1 MVIDYCESPAYG
13 CRMYVLT
20 IDQRGSTTDVD
31 RVPALISALQ
41 SLTPARFERSV
52 GDELQGVV
60 DDADDVVD
68 IALHA
73 LRDGHWYVGIG
84 IGTVQLAPGASPR
97 EGTGSAFVAA
107 RKAVELA
114 KGAAAQVPLSVV
126 SGRMGRAR
134 EVPPGAGDGAGN
146 GAGEG
151 AMSGAHAQAVLR
163 LVGRV
168 VQQRTPA
175 QWRVVDRLRAL
186 QGGEGRHGSQKQ
198 VAADLGITEQSV
210 SRAVLRSGWP
220 EEAAA
225 RPAAAMLLDYAR
237 AHIPGAAPTPAPAPV
252 TASQSRQAEDIPTK
266 GNR

>member
-1 MVIDYCESPAYG
+1 
-13 CRMYVLT
+13 MYVLT

-31 RVPALISALQ
+31 RVPGLISALR
-41 SLTPARFERSV
+41 SLTPAPFERSV

-60 DDADDVVD
+60 EHAADVVE

-84 IGTVQLAPGASPR
+84 IGTVLLAPGASPR
-97 EGTGSAFVAA
+97 EGTGNGFVAA

-126 SGRMGRAR
+126 PGSMGRGR
-134 EVPPGAGDGAGN
+134 DTPPD
-146 GAGEG
+146 AGEG
-151 AMSGAHAQAVLR
+151 AMSSANAQAVLR
-163 LVGRV
+163 LMGRV

-186 QGGEGRHGSQKQ
+186 QDGEGGHGSQKH
-198 VAADLGITEQSV
+198 VARQLGITEQSV

-220 EEAAA
+220 EESAA
-225 RPAAAMLLDYAR
+225 RPAAAMLLEYAHAQILEPSR
-237 AHIPGAAPTPAPAPV
+237 SLALRTTPAQG
-252 TASQSRQAEDIPTK
+252 TPTK

>member
-1 MVIDYCESPAYG
+1 
-13 CRMYVLT
+13 MYVMT

-31 RVPALISALQ
+31 RVPELISGLGG
-41 SLTPARFERSV
+41 LTSAPFERSV

-60 DDADDVVD
+60 ENAADVVD

-84 IGTVQLAPGASPR
+84 IGEVQVAPGGSPR
-97 EGTGSAFVAA
+97 EGTGSGFVAA

-126 SGRMGRAR
+126 SGSMGRGR
-134 EVPPGAGDGAGN
+134 DIPPDAK
-146 GAGEG
+146 EG
-151 AMSGAHAQAVLR
+151 AMSSANAQAVLR
-163 LVGRV
+163 LMGRV

-186 QGGEGRHGSQKQ
+186 QGGYGRYGGGTHGSQKN
-198 VAADLGITEQSV
+198 VAQELGITEQSV

-220 EEAAA
+220 EELAA
-225 RPAAAMLLDYAR
+225 RPAAAMLLEFTHAQILPSEILVPSR
-237 AHIPGAAPTPAPAPV
+237 AQPPRPV
-252 TASQSRQAEDIPTK
+252 PVRETPTK
-266 GNR
+266 GHL